1 MKNTTHMD
9 EKRYKEMMQSFTD
22 YMSVKNMR
30 KTEERYAIFECICR
44 SSGHFD
50 VNSLGEKLEE
60 TNFHVSKATLYNTL
74 DVLLDAGLVVRHQFG
89 SSVEYELR
97 ALAETHLHLICT
109 KCGVIREMK
118 DSTLKKEVDKLRISR
133 FTPEF
138 HALYVYGVCSKCSFK
153 MRVQNKDKNINKP
166 IIKTK

>member
-1 MKNTTHMD
+1 MD
-9 EKRYKEMMQSFTD
+9 EKRYKEMWQSFTD
-22 YMSVKNMR
+22 YMSVKKMR
-30 KTEERYAIFECICR
+30 KTEERYAIFECICH

-50 VNSLGEKLEE
+50 VNSISEKLEE

-97 ALAETHLHLICT
+97 SLADTHLHLVCT
-109 KCGVIREMK
+109 RCGAIREMK
-118 DSTLKKEVDKLRISR
+118 DSTLRKEVGRLRTPR

-138 HALYVYGVCSKCSFK
+138 HALYIYGICSKCTFK
-153 MRVQNKDKNINKP
+153 MRAQNEEKNINKP

>member
-1 MKNTTHMD
+1 M
-9 EKRYKEMMQSFTD
+9 
-22 YMSVKNMR
+22 
-30 KTEERYAIFECICR
+30 
-44 SSGHFD
+44 
-50 VNSLGEKLEE
+50 
-60 TNFHVSKATLYNTL
+60 SKATLYNTL